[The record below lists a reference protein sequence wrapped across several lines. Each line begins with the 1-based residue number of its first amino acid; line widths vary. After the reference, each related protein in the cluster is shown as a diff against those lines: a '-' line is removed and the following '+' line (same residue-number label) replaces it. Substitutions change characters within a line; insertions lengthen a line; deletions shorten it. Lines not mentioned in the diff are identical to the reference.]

1 VKSVKKK
8 IIVSSAEKQ
17 KSAKVSIWI
26 QEGIV
31 LLVCFLYLIF
41 RVHPVLILEWQ
52 PPVFF
57 KGFDFLVDSLKIPGG
72 MADWLSAFIMQFWF
86 SDLLSSLFLIF
97 CFWMVAFLTRKWM
110 ETLTE
115 IRPIHTFHLIPAG
128 ILLVL
133 HNQYDYN
140 FSMTVALI
148 INLTFLFL
156 FIRWAP
162 KQQVIRSVLG
172 LTVSIFLYWITG
184 GAFLTF
190 TILCGLEDL
199 FFRKRFASG
208 FLFLLISAVL
218 PLGASEY
225 VFLVTLTHSYF
236 HNLSFENPLEL
247 SITGYALQAFFLL
260 VILIMPLVKFYR
272 IRKSFQKISKYAYVW
287 KWTAGTI
294 ILLGGTILLA
304 EESTNEIKRL
314 VFKNNRAV
322 SENRWTD
329 VLESARHCSNITPVV
344 SCQTN
349 LALFETGRLLDS
361 MFTYPQT
368 NGSIELFMN
377 DTWCYVL
384 PEETSNLY
392 WKLGSVNRSLH
403 WAHEALECKGPT
415 PDILKRLGM
424 AYMVKRENEAAK
436 PFFLKLRNVPFQR
449 KTADELIRLN
459 ENPAELAQ
467 DSICTYIRSCMLNED
482 IISNEKPSIL
492 ELELLSKRNPKNKM
506 AFEYL
511 IASFLLN
518 GNSNEIWK
526 RYSDLDTITSSEI
539 PRHVQE
545 AMMMNAVLT
554 PKFDLSLLK
563 KMVVPLIYNRFV
575 DYQQIL
581 YKYKNSKYQG
591 AKQELKIRFG
601 DTYWYY
607 LMFTKPTLQQSD
619 RYNEYQQ

>member
-1 VKSVKKK
+1 VKNLKKK
-8 IIVSSAEKQ
+8 NIVPSGEKQ
-17 KSAKVSIWI
+17 KYVKVSVWI
-26 QEGIV
+26 QEGIIF
-31 LLVCFLYLIF
+31 LVCFLYLLF

-52 PPVFF
+52 PTVFF
-57 KGFDFLVDSLKIPGG
+57 KSIDFLFDFLNIPGG
-72 MADWLSAFIMQFWF
+72 MVDWLSALFLQFWF
-86 SDLLSSLFLIF
+86 SDLLSALCIIL

-115 IRPIHTFHLIPAG
+115 IRPIHTFHLIPVG
-128 ILLVL
+128 LLLVL
-133 HNQYDYN
+133 QNQYDYH
-140 FSMTVALI
+140 FSITVALI
-148 INLTFLFL
+148 INLTVLIF
-156 FIRWAP
+156 FIHWVP
-162 KQQVIRSVLG
+162 KQQGIRSVLG
-172 LTVSIFLYWITG
+172 LTVSLFLYWITG

-190 TILCGLEDL
+190 TVLCGLDDL

-218 PLGASEY
+218 PLAASEY

-247 SITGYALQAFFLL
+247 SITGYALPAFYLL
-260 VILIMPLVKFYR
+260 VILIMPLVNFYK
-272 IRKSFQKISKYAYVW
+272 IRKSFHKFTKYAYVW

-294 ILLGGTILLA
+294 VLLGGTILLT
-304 EESTNEIKRL
+304 EESTNETKRL
-314 VFKNNRAV
+314 VFQISRAV

-329 VLESARHCSNITPVV
+329 VLESARHCSNINPVV

-368 NGSIELFMN
+368 NGSIDLFMN
-377 DTWCYVL
+377 ETWCFVL
-384 PEETSNLY
+384 PKEASNMY

-424 AYMVKRENEAAK
+424 AYMVKGENEAAK
-436 PFFLKLRNVPFQR
+436 PFFLKLKNVPFQG
-449 KTADELIRLN
+449 KTADELIRRN

-467 DSICTYIRSCMLNED
+467 DSICRYIRSCMLNED
-482 IISNEKPSIL
+482 IISLEKPSIL
-492 ELELLSKRNPKNKM
+492 ELELLLKRNPKNTM

-526 RYSDLDTITSSEI
+526 RYSDVDTITSFEI

-545 AMMMNAVLT
+545 ALMMNAVLT
-554 PKFDLSLLK
+554 PNFDMRRLRK
-563 KMVVPLIYNRFV
+563 IVDPLIYNRFV

-581 YKYKNSKYQG
+581 YKFRNNKYG

-607 LMFTKPTLQQSD
+607 LMFTKPSLQQSN